1 MALPTTFPTKIATLF
16 SIGRVP
22 LVPGTLASA
31 AALPVGWWL
40 AVIGGW
46 MTLLAAATAIT
57 LLGIW
62 ACGRQ
67 AKLAGIDDPPECVID
82 EAAGQWF
89 GLVPVAYIGKLDT
102 VLALFLAFL
111 LFRVFDILKPWP
123 ISRLE
128 RLPGGLGIMADD
140 VLAGLVAGGLVAAAY
155 DWHVIEYISGHIPK

>member
-1 MALPTTFPTKIATLF
+1 MALSSTFSTKLATLF

-22 LVPGTLASA
+22 LVPGTIASA

-40 AVIGGW
+40 AVVGGW
-46 MTLLAAATAIT
+46 MTLLIAAGVIT

-67 AKLAGIDDPPECVID
+67 AKLAGMADPTECVID

-89 GLVPVAYIGKLDT
+89 ALVPVAYAGKLYT
-102 VLALFLAFL
+102 VFALALAFV
-111 LFRVFDILKPWP
+111 LFRALDILKPWP

-128 RLPGGLGIMADD
+128 RLPGGFGIMADD

-155 DWHVIEYISGHIPK
+155 SWHIIEYITGHITK